1 MNPACP
7 LSSHSSSTPTL
18 TLTRHTHR
26 CFLEVEGEKAKKK
39 VGLTGASAFP
49 SALAFSTQA
58 KSSWT
63 ERGSILLMEKSLVP
77 MAFDAALE

>member
-1 MNPACP
+1 MKIKII
-7 LSSHSSSTPTL
+7 LSPF
-18 TLTRHTHR
+18 
-26 CFLEVEGEKAKKK
+26 CC
-39 VGLTGASAFP
+39 LTGASAFP

-77 MAFDAALE
+77 MALDAALE